1 MCPSRSPGRYYS
13 MHYLGDTV
21 VGALI
26 GLGCARFVHRA
37 TSGPSSRASMS
48 DYQFALFGI
57 LFLALMKTST
67 RLATKIRA
75 LLGLPSA
82 DQIDDA
88 TFA

>member
-37 TSGPSSRASMS
+37 TSGPSSRASMG

-57 LFLALMKTST
+57 LFLFLAL
-67 RLATKIRA
+67 A
-75 LLGLPSA
+75 LLRLSLLNIFLEYA
-82 DQIDDA
+82 VL
-88 TFA
+88 